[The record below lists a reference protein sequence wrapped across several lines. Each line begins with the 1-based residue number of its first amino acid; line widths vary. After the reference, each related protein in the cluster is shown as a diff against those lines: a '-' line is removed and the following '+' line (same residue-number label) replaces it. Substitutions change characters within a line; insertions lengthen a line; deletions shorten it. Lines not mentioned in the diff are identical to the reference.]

1 MLKDFIFIDK
11 NKKILRTMLPVLIIK
26 RKIVSK
32 NQKFIF
38 KCVLSASYESFN
50 VTFSIILKSN
60 KPSLDLTF
68 IWLIV

>member
-1 MLKDFIFIDK
+1 
-11 NKKILRTMLPVLIIK
+11 MLPVLIIK